1 MNTVL
6 SYQYQWLQ
14 VTPGGTFDACRP
26 VWQVIQAFNH
36 NNTCCPSW
44 PKDGM
49 FRTPSLPELRSMAWQ
64 AICGGANGVVFY
76 SFFEALKPS
85 PQNLT
90 FHEQWDHLTTAAA
103 EIAPH
108 GELLLGEP
116 APAPEHDPNSPWR
129 MTRAHWV
136 DGAVAKVY
144 MLYAVSDGN
153 GGGPTA
159 FKLRWPIATVEL
171 LVPGSATRVAR
182 TIQPV
187 GTRLFHDNLP
197 PLGFAAYRVT
207 LQHSV

>member
-1 MNTVL
+1 MRHGL
-6 SYQYQWLQ
+6 FGS
-14 VTPGGTFDACRP
+14 C
-26 VWQVIQAFNH
+26 
-36 NNTCCPSW
+36 S
-44 PKDGM
+44 
-49 FRTPSLPELRSMAWQ
+49 
-64 AICGGANGVVFY
+64 GAG
-76 SFFEALKPS
+76 
-85 PQNLT
+85 
-90 FHEQWDHLTTAAA
+90 
-103 EIAPH
+103 
-108 GELLLGEP
+108 
-116 APAPEHDPNSPWR
+116 
-129 MTRAHWV
+129 
-136 DGAVAKVY
+136 AKVY